1 MALSAGHAALT
12 TLEISSAVT
21 EFKGSSSIITSGA
34 DNNLAPTGAG
44 AGSTAEFNMQLVG
57 VPGPTAA
64 VMRVTYN
71 GTTSGSLDTSLN
83 SGFMIARTV
92 NSQGLTDQGT
102 LSILLKFNGGTN
114 PRAASFTFNFLD
126 ATGTVPLPAEVR
138 ITSLDIDFLQFNT
151 FNNSEMNTAGA
162 VVGSNVSS
170 STLGGTTTYFDPT
183 PATNSVVNNPNSA
196 VTIDTTGSSFEV
208 DLGTS
213 DAGTTY
219 ALYMIE
225 FRDRSQVIPEPS
237 AALLGG
243 LGVLA
248 LLRRR
253 RVA

>member
-1 MALSAGHAALT
+1 MALSASHAALT

-21 EFKGSSSIITSGA
+21 EFKGTNSTITTGA
-34 DNNLAPTGAG
+34 DNNLAAVAPV
-44 AGSTAEFNMQLVG
+44 GSTAVFNMQTVG
-57 VPGPTAA
+57 LPGPTSA

-71 GTTSGSLDTSLN
+71 GTTAGTLNTSAN
-83 SGFMIARTV
+83 SGLMIARTV

-102 LSILLKFNGGTN
+102 LSILLKFNGGVN
-114 PRAASFTFNFLD
+114 PRAASFTFSFFD
-126 ATGTVPLPAEVR
+126 AGGTVPLPAEVR

-151 FNNSEMNTAGA
+151 FNNSEMNTGGA

-170 STLGGTTTYFDPT
+170 SSSGGTTTYFDPA
-183 PATNSVVNNPNSA
+183 PPTNSTVNNPNSA
-196 VTIDTTGSSFEV
+196 VQIDTLGSSFKV